1 MKQNDFEISIRF
13 QGKQY
18 SFAFGSQ
25 AYIFHTGILNGF
37 FERYGIDKL
46 LQYTDFVHRCYLKN
60 DNRTPLG
67 ALADYISEN
76 WESVRDKPARE
87 VLEDFYY
94 WTT

>member
-18 SFAFGSQ
+18 SFVFGSQ

-46 LQYTDFVHRCYLKN
+46 LQYTDFVHQCYL
-60 DNRTPLG
+60 T
-67 ALADYISEN
+67 DYISEN

-87 VLEDFYY
+87 VLEDFYF
-94 WTT
+94 